1 MEEKKNCKIV
11 QDLLPNYIENLTNE
25 ETKNYIEEHIKNCE
39 ECSTILKNMK
49 EHIQTSSSRANK
61 KEINYMRKFNAKLKI
76 LKIIILIIIAILL
89 ICIGRKSII
98 MSNLSKKYEENSNAK
113 NYHIKTYIYSGTNS
127 QVVDTY
133 CKDGKTLTILT
144 SLNNE
149 NFSKII
155 EYSDNDKTNTYM
167 ESSNEKIAFLNSE
180 TKLKL
185 FSNSNSIYENVKRYF
200 VKNSILASIRSVKC
214 NGIDCYY
221 ISNFQNNI
229 IPNGDGDYGIYL
241 DKKTGLPIRVL
252 GGTVGSSAETN
263 DTVIDYYYEFNT
275 VKDEDIQEPDITEYR
290 IDN

>member
-25 ETKNYIEEHIKNCE
+25 ETKNYIEEHIKNCK
-39 ECSTILKNMK
+39 ECSTILKSMK
-49 EHIQTSSSRANK
+49 EHIQISSSRANK
-61 KEINYMRKFNAKLKI
+61 KEINYMKKFNTKLKM
-76 LKIIILIIIAILL
+76 LKIIILIIIAIAL
-89 ICIGRKSII
+89 IIIGRKAII
-98 MSNLSKKYEENSNAK
+98 MANLSKKYEENSNAK
-113 NYHIKTYIYSGTNS
+113 NYHIKTYIYNGTNS

-149 NFSKII
+149 SFSKII

-185 FSNSNSIYENVKRYF
+185 FSNSNSIYENIKQYF
-200 VKNSILASIRSVKC
+200 IKNSILASIRSVKC

-252 GGTVGSSAETN
+252 GGTVGSSVETN
-263 DTVIDYYYEFNT
+263 DTIIDYYYEFNT
-275 VKDEDIQEPDITEYR
+275 VKDEDIQEPDIAEYR
-290 IDN
+290 IDE